1 MMRVIPVLLTML
13 VGGFLLLPVAAL
25 AMHMGGAGPGAY
37 FAPDVRT
44 FLFTSLEATV
54 YSMAVILSLGTVAGF
69 MLARRR
75 GAPWRALEF
84 LLMIPLL
91 LPPLVIGLLLM
102 YVYGPYGLVGQW
114 LAHFRLSATNTLL
127 AVVIAQIYEAMP
139 YYLFAAQGAFSQV
152 DESLERTS
160 QSLGR
165 PPLQTFFRITL
176 PLAAP
181 GLTAGFAMA
190 FARSIGAFG
199 AVIVVAYYPHT
210 LPVAAW
216 IALEEQGLPSA
227 LLLAVIFLL
236 AALPFPLILLLWRRL
251 RHAGSLL

>member
-1 MMRVIPVLLTML
+1 MRVIPVLLTML

-25 AMHMGGAGPGAY
+25 AMHAGAVGAGAN
-37 FAPDVRT
+37 FASDAGG
-44 FLFTSLEATV
+44 FLSASLETTAC
-54 YSMAVILSLGTVAGF
+54 SMAVILFFGTIAGY
-69 MLARRR
+69 MLARRK
-75 GAPWRALEF
+75 GALWRALEF
-84 LLMIPLL
+84 LLLIPLL

-102 YVYGPYGLVGQW
+102 YVYGPYSLLGQW
-114 LAHFRLSATNTLL
+114 LSYFRLSATNTLL

-139 YYLFAAQGAFSQV
+139 YYLFAAQGAFLQV
-152 DESLERTS
+152 DEALEHTS

-176 PLAAP
+176 PLSAP

-210 LPVAAW
+210 LPVATW
-216 IALEEQGLPSA
+216 IALEEQGLPAA
-227 LLLAVIFLL
+227 LTLAAIFLL
-236 AALPFPLILLLWRRL
+236 AALPLPMILLLWRRL
-251 RHAGSLL
+251 RYAGRLV